1 MDKLKCAIFDFD
13 DTILYSEEMKNK
25 EFYNIS
31 NQYSKVGSKFY
42 QENIEKGLTRFE
54 YFNNLSKLVIKN
66 TLLNEEQNLLLYNV
80 MLKKFSDNVSNNL
93 KNCELINNIENFLKL
108 LKEKNFKIFISSKS
122 NREDIVNTL
131 EYKSLLNYFDAIY
144 GNEKNK
150 IEHFEKIMKDNNLN
164 YQEICFFGDS
174 HSDYEVA
181 EHFNCDF
188 IGILTK
194 RDDLKNVDC
203 TKIKDYSE
211 VINLF

>member
-42 QENIEKGLTRFE
+42 QENIEKRLTRFQ

-122 NREDIVNTL
+122 NRDDIVNTL
-131 EYKSLLNYFDAIY
+131 KYKSLLNYFDDIY
-144 GNEKNK
+144 GNEKTK
-150 IEHFEKIMKDNNLN
+150 IEHFEKIMKDYNLN
-164 YQEICFFGDS
+164 NQEICFFGDS

>member
-1 MDKLKCAIFDFD
+1 MNKLKCAIFDFD

-42 QENIEKGLTRFE
+42 QENIEKRLTRFE
-54 YFNNLSKLVIKN
+54 YFSNLSKLVIKN

-122 NREDIVNTL
+122 NKDDIVNTL
-131 EYKSLLNYFDAIY
+131 KYKNLLNYFDDIY
-144 GNEKNK
+144 GNEKTK

-164 YQEICFFGDS
+164 NQEICFFGDS
-174 HSDYEVA
+174 HSDYQVA